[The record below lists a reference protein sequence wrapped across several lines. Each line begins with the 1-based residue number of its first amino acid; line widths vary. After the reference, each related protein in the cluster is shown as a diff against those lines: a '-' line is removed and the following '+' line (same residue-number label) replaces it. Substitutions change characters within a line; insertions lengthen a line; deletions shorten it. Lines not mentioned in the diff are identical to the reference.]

1 MVEPNFTE
9 QTGQLHTVSS
19 FIVVRVYYW
28 TTVEWKELLPDS
40 SMSHLDYESRIYD
53 IGLCGTSM
61 RGICYIIAEQYWEA
75 WGLFWKRSVSLCFLG
90 VLFGFGCWVGCV
102 VVCCLVFVFVGDT
115 LIIVSPF
122 LSYEGIANQNKM
134 YWWPSELRA
143 RTAPPKKK
151 MQWQLCRGVCGGWT
165 ACKIERGCERIYA
178 PGTFYLWSDLEA
190 LPLFSGCCEGYG
202 HFVIL
207 ITFVCMIS
215 TLLRRFAED
224 SPILVGFWTAL
235 PNRWW
240 VWRISFCFVAWNLW
254 EMCFWSFL
262 GICSHLV
269 AWELA
274 TTGVFE
280 ISGRFACIW

>member
-1 MVEPNFTE
+1 MVSWWFYE
-9 QTGQLHTVSS
+9 QGID
-19 FIVVRVYYW
+19 F
-28 TTVEWKELLPDS
+28 
-40 SMSHLDYESRIYD
+40 
-53 IGLCGTSM
+53 
-61 RGICYIIAEQYWEA
+61 ICYWLWTVNAVSGR
-75 WGLFWKRSVSLCFLG
+75 GLAMGHVVSFCISLCWWQVAIGWIWNWLWMVAAPISDSG
-90 VLFGFGCWVGCV
+90 VWHYTALWVFGYKWQSMHEACKWQLWI
-102 VVCCLVFVFVGDT
+102 CL
-115 LIIVSPF
+115 
-122 LSYEGIANQNKM
+122 
-134 YWWPSELRA
+134 ELVWIYPATA
-143 RTAPPKKK
+143 RTG
-151 MQWQLCRGVCGGWT
+151 MQWQLCLCRGVCGGWT

-262 GICSHLV
+262 GICFHLV